1 MLVDETVLEKEA
13 TVLFILCD
21 SKEAQMNIP
30 TSVKAAW
37 GQTFVLELTRAA
49 TEKPG
54 ELVGQRNMGRVSQ
67 CCPETRGTDVFRT

>member
-37 GQTFVLELTRAA
+37 GHSFVLELTRAA
-49 TEKPG
+49 ADKPG
-54 ELVGQRNMGRVSQ
+54 ELVGQRNPRRAVLTCSGRKAR
-67 CCPETRGTDVFRT
+67 CG